1 MSRNYQ
7 SNYQS
12 KIVEPCCNF
21 CKNAGK
27 TFDHWLKNRDGS
39 ISCPVL
45 NTIECQNCFKKGHTQ
60 TQCPLRKQDLPMRV
74 SAPQIIRTV
83 VASSFASK
91 NAFASLD
98 SDSDEDTGKKNT
110 NNNPI
115 VSVAGARSV
124 AVAVAGPGPGA
135 RPGSRPG
142 AGARPVAAT
151 QDNYPNLPTRKP
163 SSQIDV
169 TSNTKAYIDVIKES
183 METVD
188 EYELNGNKIYDY
200 FEEKFPLLG
209 SFAGKVVGM
218 IMELPLEEVKEL
230 IAFKIKLNERIF
242 EAMDALGHPIAQ
254 VKATA
259 PAPQVKVT
267 AQVLKPTVG
276 VKRSWSDDNDSE
288 DEATDN
294 SAW

>member
-1 MSRNYQ
+1 
-7 SNYQS
+7 
-12 KIVEPCCNF
+12 
-21 CKNAGK
+21 
-27 TFDHWLKNRDGS
+27 
-39 ISCPVL
+39 
-45 NTIECQNCFKKGHTQ
+45 
-60 TQCPLRKQDLPMRV
+60 
-74 SAPQIIRTV
+74 
-83 VASSFASK
+83 
-91 NAFASLD
+91 
-98 SDSDEDTGKKNT
+98 
-110 NNNPI
+110 
-115 VSVAGARSV
+115 
-124 AVAVAGPGPGA
+124 
-135 RPGSRPG
+135 
-142 AGARPVAAT
+142 
-151 QDNYPNLPTRKP
+151 
-163 SSQIDV
+163 
-169 TSNTKAYIDVIKES
+169 

-230 IAFKIKLNERIF
+230 IAIKIKLNERIF

-254 VKATA
+254 VKAIA
-259 PAPQVKVT
+259 PATAPQVKVT